1 METNVNQ
8 PRWLPDVNLLEG
20 NSLSIVH
27 CFNPSSEKSMFV
39 GGIPMFLN
47 CFCFPN
53 SPIFVL
59 GRLSYRSFGDSFQW
73 DSTFE
78 FPLGNPWSCS
88 WVTWTLLNQAQPRG
102 RQIGIERECYNIYT
116 LHTVYIYIHII
127 YICIYIHTRLYIYT
141 HNIYIYIYIHMPY
154 VHMYIY
160 ICIYIELE

>member
-27 CFNPSSEKSMFV
+27 CFNPSSENSMFV
-39 GGIPMFLN
+39 GGIPTFLN

-53 SPIFVL
+53 SPIFVF

-102 RQIGIERECYNIYT
+102 RQIGIERKCYNIYT
-116 LHTVYIYIHII
+116 LHT
-127 YICIYIHTRLYIYT
+127 IYT
-141 HNIYIYIYIHMPY
+141 RYIYIYIYIY
-154 VHMYIY
+154 TIYLYICIYTCHMYILY
-160 ICIYIELE
+160 IYIELE